1 MDIGILILL
10 LVFLLVFAGFSLK
23 LNRER
28 KKITTIQEK
37 NHQLINEQVSLHE
50 KYLHVKENHAQTQE
64 ISIRQMAE
72 SRALEQEKHQL
83 ALDNNNLVNK
93 IEFLNEKLVFQEK
106 ELEKMGKKF
115 QTEFELL
122 ANKILEEKSQR
133 FSTQNQENIEKIL
146 GPLGKDLAEF
156 KKQVHDTYSFESKE
170 RFSLEK
176 KVKELAELNQQISQ
190 EAKNLTNALKGNSK
204 IRGNWGEAILE
215 TILQNSGLEK
225 DRHYSVQE
233 FIRDD
238 AGHPLL
244 GIDGK
249 KMQPDV
255 IIHYPD
261 NKKVIVD
268 SKISLM
274 AYEKYCS
281 ASEDSHQ
288 KTHLDA
294 HLKAIK
300 THIDQLSAKQYEA
313 YSKVLDFVIMFI
325 PLEAAYIAAL
335 QGDPQIWEYAYKK
348 RVLLISSSNLIAALK
363 MIKDLWIRVDQSKFA
378 MEIAERGG
386 RMYDKFASF
395 LGNLEDVGKNLDKSQ
410 ESYQTA
416 LKQLKSGKGNL
427 ISQAEKL
434 RALGINAKSKIPD
447 KHLPY

>member
-1 MDIGILILL
+1 MDIGIWVLL
-10 LVFLLVFAGFSLK
+10 LALLVVIAGFSLK
-23 LNRER
+23 LNQET
-28 KKITTIQEK
+28 KKFTTIQEK
-37 NHQLINEQVSLHE
+37 NHQLTNEQASLQE
-50 KYLHVKENHAQTQE
+50 KYLHIKENHAKTQE
-64 ISIRQMAE
+64 ISTRQGVE
-72 SRALEQEKHQL
+72 LRAIEQEKHQL
-83 ALDNNNLVNK
+83 ALENNNLSNK
-93 IEFLNEKLVFQEK
+93 IDFLNEKLVFQER

-115 QTEFELL
+115 QMEFEIL
-122 ANKILEEKSQR
+122 ANKILEEKSQK

-146 GPLGKDLAEF
+146 HPLGKDLAEF
-156 KKQVHDTYSFESKE
+156 KKQVQDTYSLESKE

-233 FIRDD
+233 FIKDD

-281 ASEDSHQ
+281 AAEDSNQ
-288 KTHLDA
+288 KANLDA

-363 MIKDLWIRVDQSKFA
+363 MIKDLWIRVDQNKFA

-386 RMYDKFASF
+386 KMYDKFASF
-395 LGNLEDVGKNLDKSQ
+395 LGNLEDVGKNLERSQ

-427 ISQAEKL
+427 VSQAEKL
-434 RALGINAKSKIPD
+434 RTLGINSKSKIPD